1 MTKFLDADIN
11 FEPDKITYVGDRH
24 EGSELGN
31 FPIEEEEILITHEW
45 KSPLMKAHADYV
57 TEMGGDILE
66 IGFGQGLSAEFIQE
80 NNPKSHTIIEIH
92 PQIAEKAREW
102 ASNKTNVTI
111 IEGNWLDVMPKF
123 TEGSIQVTA
132 KKFDGIF
139 IDAFSTPYKNI
150 TVNDIPKTILPH
162 VKKNTRI
169 THWNN
174 LHFAG
179 SSAAFLNKSDYT
191 IEFDEIEIDTS
202 KAPEGFIIED
212 TYYFPK
218 VYLNV

>member
-1 MTKFLDADIN
+1 MTNFLKADIN
-11 FEPDKITYVGDRH
+11 FYPDRITYVGDPM
-24 EGSELGN
+24 ETLSTSGFS
-31 FPIEEEEILITHEW
+31 IEEEEIVITHEW
-45 KSPLMKAHADYV
+45 KSPLLKRHADYV
-57 TEMGGDILE
+57 TELGGDILE

-102 ASNKTNVTI
+102 AINKNNVTI
-111 IEGNWLDVMPKF
+111 IEGNWLDVIPTL
-123 TEGSIQVTA
+123 TEGSIQITA

-139 IDAFSTPYKNI
+139 IDALSTPYKNI
-150 TVNDIPKTILPH
+150 TTLDIPKTILPH

-179 SSAAFLNKSDYT
+179 STAAFLNQPDYT
-191 IEFDEIEIDTS
+191 VEFDEIEIDTN
-202 KAPEGFIIED
+202 KVPDFFIIEN